1 MTKEEQGIYSFLG
14 LCMKAGKVTSG
25 ETGTLQNIQSG
36 KAKLVIV
43 SLDASDNTRK
53 EMLNKCK
60 SHNVT
65 VQVFGQKDLLGL
77 SIGKSERSSLAITDQ
92 GLAEALLQKLQTIEQ
107 NGGETNVKD

>member
-53 EMLNKCK
+53 EML
-60 SHNVT
+60 
-65 VQVFGQKDLLGL
+65 
-77 SIGKSERSSLAITDQ
+77 
-92 GLAEALLQKLQTIEQ
+92 
-107 NGGETNVKD
+107 